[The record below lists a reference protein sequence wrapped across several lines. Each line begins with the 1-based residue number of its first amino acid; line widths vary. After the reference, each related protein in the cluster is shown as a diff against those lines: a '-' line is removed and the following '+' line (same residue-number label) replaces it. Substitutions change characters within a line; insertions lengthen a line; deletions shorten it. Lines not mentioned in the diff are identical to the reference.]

1 MEVFLV
7 MSFLYSEYGGTQ
19 VNGITHRG
27 GGVDRCGRR

>member
-27 GGVDRCGRR
+27 GVDRCGRR